1 MDFQPQLIKATIHK
15 RYKRFLADIT
25 LASGEQVVAH
35 CPNTGSM
42 KSCFE
47 PEGTIYISQSLDHQ
61 RKLPYTWQLSEMDK
75 GYVGINT
82 HLTNALVLEALQA
95 RKIPLFQ
102 AYSKIQREVYV
113 PPDITTK
120 SQKRSRLDFLLSGD
134 QKPIYCEV
142 KNATLFDAECDAVMF
157 PDAPTERGRAHLH
170 ALTEMSLRG
179 IKTSLLFVVNRPHG
193 RFFRPADP
201 IDAEYGRL
209 LREAKKA
216 GVVILAWRTM
226 AKPPYSLT
234 LHEELEVVL

>member
-25 LASGEQVVAH
+25 LASGEQAVAH

-47 PEGTIYISQSLDHQ
+47 PEGGIYVSQSMDSR
-61 RKLPYTWQLSEMDK
+61 RKLPYTWELSAMDQ
-75 GYVGINT
+75 GYVGVNT
-82 HLTNALVLEALQA
+82 HLTNTLVFEALQS
-95 RKIPLFQ
+95 RKIPLFK

-113 PPDITTK
+113 PSGITTG

-134 QKPIYCEV
+134 QPSIYCEV
-142 KNATLFDAECDAVMF
+142 KNTTLFDAECDAVMF
-157 PDAPTERGRAHLH
+157 PDAPTERGRAHLR
-170 ALTEMSLRG
+170 ALSEMSLRG

-193 RFFRPADP
+193 RIFRPADH

-209 LREAKKA
+209 LREAEKA
-216 GVVILAWRTM
+216 GVVILALRTL

-234 LHEELEVVL
+234 ISEEVEVVL